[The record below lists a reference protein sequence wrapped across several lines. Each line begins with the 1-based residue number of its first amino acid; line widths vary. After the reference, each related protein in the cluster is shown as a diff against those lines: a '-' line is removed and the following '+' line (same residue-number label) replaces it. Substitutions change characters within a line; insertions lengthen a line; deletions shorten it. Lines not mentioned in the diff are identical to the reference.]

1 MKRPLVVLF
10 VMLAFFPRTNA
21 QQLYAYRD
29 SVPDGYN
36 FLLYLPPGIDTC
48 TAPVPTI
55 LFLHGRSLCGTD
67 LNEVMRYGTID
78 ALKRGLQ
85 LNAIVIAPQSRE
97 VGWNT
102 EMLDPVTD
110 FVVRK
115 FPCDTNRFYVIGMS
129 MGGWGTLKMVHNHP
143 DRIAAALA
151 MCGGYTEPSISG
163 LPEVPLWIIHGF
175 RDTVTAVSYSSSL
188 VKQLYASGNGTRLI
202 YDQPV
207 CGHAELARMFYLPE
221 MYDWLFKHS
230 LQDPGRPVNL
240 SYTYTEAK
248 MNAAYGRLDPDKAIN
263 LIPKRPPYIPDREP
277 EPEPEPVIS
286 SWEEIPSI
294 LDWERPLLLRLREQ
308 WEKQR

>member
-10 VMLAFFPRTNA
+10 VLFAFFPRTNA

-29 SVPDGYN
+29 SVPEGYD

-67 LNEVMRYGTID
+67 LNDVMRYGTID

-85 LNAIVIAPQSRE
+85 LDAIVIAPQSQE
-97 VGWNT
+97 VGWIP
-102 EMLDPVTD
+102 ERLDPVTD

-263 LIPKRPPYIPDREP
+263 LIPKRPPYIPDRLA

-286 SWEEIPSI
+286 SWDEIPSI

>member
-10 VMLAFFPRTNA
+10 VLFAFFPRTNA

-29 SVPDGYN
+29 SVPEGYD

-67 LNEVMRYGTID
+67 LNDVMRYGTID

-85 LNAIVIAPQSRE
+85 LDAIVIAPQSQE
-97 VGWNT
+97 VGWIP
-102 EMLDPVTD
+102 ERLDPVTD

-248 MNAAYGRLDPDKAIN
+248 MNAAYGRLDPDNSIN
-263 LIPKRPPYIPDREP
+263 LIPKRPPYIPDRLP

-286 SWEEIPSI
+286 SWDEIPSI